1 MLPAVVTCM
10 ALATPAGAT
19 AMTSTAVSAGG
30 YHTCALTSAGGILCS
45 GNNETGELGDGTTA
59 EKTRPVEPVEAETE
73 PHWYRNGV
81 RIAEGIKVAE
91 TPRGRQDEQED
102 LDGIH
107 PAVRYRGV
115 CRAAQAQ
122 ANCVAR
128 LLSSGPARFCR
139 AS

>member
-1 MLPAVVTCM
+1 MLGTEC
-10 ALATPAGAT
+10 GQ
-19 AMTSTAVSAGG
+19 
-30 YHTCALTSAGGILCS
+30 
-45 GNNETGELGDGTTA
+45 LGDGTTA

-115 CRAAQAQ
+115 CRAAQASRPRC
-122 ANCVAR
+122 AAPIF
-128 LLSSGPARFCR
+128 GPARFCR